1 MKNEKRL
8 EYINIRK
15 HINDKEEKSKRIT
28 SKILSHPRFINSS
41 TIGLY
46 ASLED
51 EVSTDILIT
60 ESLRLGKRV
69 YLPKVVGEDICF
81 YEINSLDELMI
92 GTFGV
97 REPISNNNLSDLDL
111 VIVPGV
117 IFDSNNNRMGY
128 GKGYYDRFL
137 KDKKCYKIGICFKEQ
152 ITDNLPIDD
161 YDIKMDEV
169 VVD

>member
-1 MKNEKRL
+1 MTDF
-8 EYINIRK
+8 ISIR
-15 HINDKEEKSKRIT
+15 R
-28 SKILSHPRFINSS
+28 SS
-41 TIGLY
+41 ISV
-46 ASLED
+46 A
-51 EVSTDILIT
+51 
-60 ESLRLGKRV
+60 
-69 YLPKVVGEDICF
+69 
-81 YEINSLDELMI
+81 
-92 GTFGV
+92 FG
-97 REPISNNNLSDLDL
+97 RTG

-117 IFDSNNNRMGY
+117 IFDSNNNRMGF